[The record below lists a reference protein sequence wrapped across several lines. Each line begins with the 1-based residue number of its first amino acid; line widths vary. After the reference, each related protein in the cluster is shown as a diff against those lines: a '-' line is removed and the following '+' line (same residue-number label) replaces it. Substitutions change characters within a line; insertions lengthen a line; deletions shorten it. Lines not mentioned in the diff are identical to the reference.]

1 MGFLPALLKMSN
13 KFGGPW
19 KFLLMNLRGGQ
30 IQGTILSFSI
40 FAWII
45 SNLSSHNLH
54 ASSVDVAALV
64 ISVYLATYIL
74 ASILATHFCFGRSW
88 LAYVNMVGD
97 VIGIAGSIVVA
108 VLLHPSAANC
118 NVQFMISEGQIISM
132 SHATKACSLQKVVF
146 AANITNR

>member
-1 MGFLPALLKMSN
+1 MQLLPALLQFSN

-45 SNLSSHNLH
+45 SQLSSHNLH
-54 ASSVDVAALV
+54 VSSVDVAVVV

-74 ASILATHFCFGRSW
+74 ASMLATHFYFGRSW
-88 LAYVNMVGD
+88 LAYINMVGD
-97 VIGIAGSIVVA
+97 VVGIAASIVVG
-108 VLLHPSAANC
+108 VLLHPSAASC
-118 NVQFMISEGQIISM
+118 NVQFMKSEKGATSM
-132 SHATKACSLQKVVF
+132 SYATKACSLQKVVF
-146 AANITNR
+146 AANITNW